1 MNMVAI
7 EKNKPIISKTIL
19 KKFKTEVETKTLE
32 IDINLRWGFNIYR
45 YNIIDDIKWILVNI
59 FFKDLIEIEQYQKKL
74 RQYIKS
80 VDKRKANKIK
90 NTIVKKKLIY
100 RSYMKLEWH

>member
-32 IDINLRWGFNIYR
+32 IDINLR
-45 YNIIDDIKWILVNI
+45 
-59 FFKDLIEIEQYQKKL
+59 
-74 RQYIKS
+74 
-80 VDKRKANKIK
+80 
-90 NTIVKKKLIY
+90 
-100 RSYMKLEWH
+100 